1 MHWMRRRRTF
11 LFTAARIRSF
21 GVLLAAGSCC
31 ALGEVVFNAEDFGL
45 QADGKTDDGPVIRHL
60 LEQARSV
67 DGPVTVCFPEKQKI
81 SVASGAE
88 RYAFRIDRINGLTI
102 DGGGSVFLIDKELR
116 FLHATV
122 CSDLTVRNLNVDIT
136 PSPVAEAV
144 ILEQE
149 KNGRILTVQLDRPE
163 QAEALGGPTRA
174 ADEQTFFGMLW
185 FPGTYAAE
193 SAHYYVDDVTAES
206 ERHRTRGQM
215 RIHSQEGLPPKYANR
230 IIPGQ
235 TRISLPVPG
244 IAHRYG
250 ASSMIRI
257 DRCSDVGMSDIEVW
271 SAPWMAFEV
280 VRNSGKLVF
289 QRVHI
294 RPEPDSGRTTSSWR
308 DGFHVKGNK
317 GSLLFEDCILEGMND
332 DAFNISTHAWSVT
345 KVFSPNHVR
354 IKQIFPIQ
362 FMPLQEGGELLIL
375 SADGT
380 RRLSATRIA
389 EIRGMPENESVYLP
403 GHHKAPELEILLDH
417 DVEGL
422 DPGCVL
428 WDMTAANPQTV
439 IRRCGIGNS
448 CRFQSPV
455 TLEESDVSAFI
466 WFYSEGV
473 EGPMPSGSAVR
484 GCTLRQGRGSDQ
496 YALAFKGWRSKSAPA
511 LLPEPHAFPLKD
523 IRLEKNKLYG
533 GLHIDGVYQAVLSD
547 NEFPAGIGPSRITN
561 SVNVLIK
568 GTPLRAD

>member
-1 MHWMRRRRTF
+1 MRKDF
-11 LFTAARIRSF
+11 KK
-21 GVLLAAGSCC
+21 VLGIIFFAGCGCVAS
-31 ALGEVVFNAEDFGL
+31 GEVVLNATEFGL
-45 QADGKTDDGPVIRHL
+45 HADGKTDDGPAIRAL
-60 LEQARSV
+60 LERAQQSA
-67 DGPVTVCFPEKQKI
+67 GPVTLLFPENREI
-81 SVASGAE
+81 YVASGTE
-88 RYAFRIDRINGLTI
+88 QFVFRLDRVNHLSI
-102 DGGGSVFLIDKELR
+102 DGGGSTFLIDKELR

-122 CSDLTVRNLNVDIT
+122 CSNLTVRNLNVDMT
-136 PSPVAEAV
+136 PSPVAETV
-144 ILEQE
+144 ILKQE
-149 KNGRILTVQLDRPE
+149 KNGRILTVQLDHPE
-163 QAEALGGPTRA
+163 QAAVLGGPTRA

-185 FPGTYAAE
+185 FEGAYAAE

-215 RIHSQEGLPPKYANR
+215 RIHSKEGLPPKYANR
-230 IIPGQ
+230 ILPGQ

-257 DRCSDVGMSDIEVW
+257 DRCTDVEMSDVDVW
-271 SAPWMAFEV
+271 SAPWFAFQIF
-280 VRNSGKLVF
+280 RNDGELAF
-289 QRVHI
+289 RRVHI
-294 RPEPDSGRTTSSWR
+294 RPEPGSGRTTSSWR
-308 DGFHVKGNK
+308 DGFHVKGNR

-362 FMPLQEGGELLIL
+362 FMPLQQGGELLIL

-403 GHHKAPELEILLDH
+403 GHHKAPELEVLLDRA
-417 DVEGL
+417 VEGL
-422 DPGCVL
+422 EPGCVL

-439 IRRCGIGNS
+439 IRRCRIGNS

-455 TLEESDVSAFI
+455 TLEDSDVSAFI

-473 EGPMPSGSAVR
+473 EGPMPSGSVVR
-484 GCTLRQGRGSDQ
+484 GCTLRQGRGNDQ
-496 YALAFKGWRSKSAPA
+496 YALSFKGWRSGPAPA
-511 LLPEPHAFPLKD
+511 LLPDPLSFPLQD

-533 GLHIDGVYQAVLSD
+533 GLHIDGVHNAVLSD
-547 NEFPAGIGPSRITN
+547 NEFPAGTGSVQITN
-561 SVNVLIK
+561 SVSIQIQD
-568 GTPLRAD
+568 R